1 LPDTAPLII
10 ALLALV
16 TVGVSA
22 WLLGRRAGRR
32 NFPPLTRDQ
41 ALQLLRVSHP
51 GSRERGSATS
61 SVEDPEVEFALGAL
75 FRRRGEFGLAT
86 ALHSRLETGA
96 TPELRDRARFELALD
111 FLSAG
116 LMDRAESLLNELA
129 ATPGYRRLALERL
142 VRLHER
148 QGDWSNALSAWS
160 RLPEAERET
169 SRVAAAHYFC
179 ELADQA
185 LLQGDPERV
194 ENLLRQARAQGAAGV
209 RIRMLAGRL
218 DEWRGRPLAA
228 LEHYAAAANETTS
241 LLPELLPRIAG
252 LAETTGAA
260 AVPDA
265 VRQSLLKSG
274 RISERQFMRLAEART
289 RAAAGSSQ
297 AGRAQDDAARYVCGD
312 CGLQSV
318 AWDWHCPACF
328 AWERFKSLLI
338 HDDTA

>member
-1 LPDTAPLII
+1 MPATAPLIV

-16 TVGVSA
+16 TVGVCA

-32 NFPPLTRDQ
+32 NSPPLTRDQ
-41 ALQLLRVSHP
+41 ALQVLRAVRP
-51 GSRERGSATS
+51 GARDRASESAAGD
-61 SVEDPEVEFALGAL
+61 DPEIDFALGAM
-75 FRRRGEFGLAT
+75 FRRRGEYGLAT
-86 ALHSRLETGA
+86 ELHARLETEA
-96 TPELRDRARFELALD
+96 PPELRDRARFELALD

-116 LMDRAESLLNELA
+116 LMDRAERLLNELA

-148 QGDWSNALSAWS
+148 QGDWSNALSVWS

-169 SRVAAAHYFC
+169 SRVAAAHYLC

-194 ENLLRQARAQGAAGV
+194 EALLRQARAQGAAEV

-228 LEHYAAAANETTS
+228 LEHYAAAANQSTS

-252 LAETTGAA
+252 LAASAGAA
-260 AVPDA
+260 EASAA
-265 VRQSLLKSG
+265 VRQSLVKSG
-274 RISERQFMRLAEART
+274 RISDRQFALLVDA
-289 RAAAGSSQ
+289 RAAAAQGGGMT
-297 AGRAQDDAARYVCGD
+297 GRAQDDAARYVCGD

-328 AWERFKSLLI
+328 AWERFKSLMI
-338 HDDTA
+338 RDESA

>member
-1 LPDTAPLII
+1 LPDTAPLVI

-32 NFPPLTRDQ
+32 STPPFSHDQ
-41 ALQLLRVSHP
+41 VLQFLRGKRP
-51 GSRERGSATS
+51 GSREAAAMPS
-61 SVEDPEVEFALGAL
+61 SDDPEVEFALGAL

-86 ALHSRLETGA
+86 ELHARLETKVA
-96 TPELRDRARFELALD
+96 PELRDRARFELALD

-116 LMDRAESLLNELA
+116 LMDRAERLLNELA

-160 RLPEAERET
+160 RLPDAERET

-194 ENLLRQARAQGAAGV
+194 ENLLRQARAQDAAEA
-209 RIRMLAGRL
+209 RIRMLSGRL

-228 LEHYAAAANETTS
+228 LDHYAAAASQTTS
-241 LLPELLPRIAG
+241 LLPELLPRIVS
-252 LAETTGAA
+252 LAASTGAS
-260 AVPDA
+260 AVPA
-265 VRQSLLKSG
+265 SVRQSLVSSG
-274 RISERQFMRLAEART
+274 QISERQFALFADARGTSADGRALA
-289 RAAAGSSQ
+289 S
-297 AGRAQDDAARYVCGD
+297 RAQDDAARYVCGD

-338 HDDTA
+338 RDETA